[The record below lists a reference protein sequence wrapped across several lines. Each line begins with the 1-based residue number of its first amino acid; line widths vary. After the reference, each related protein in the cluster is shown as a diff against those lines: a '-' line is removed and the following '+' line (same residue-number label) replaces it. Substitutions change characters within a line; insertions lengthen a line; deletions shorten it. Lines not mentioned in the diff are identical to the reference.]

1 MPEKIN
7 KIFSS
12 SDVKH
17 GLSLFT
23 LKEMESVENM
33 IIEKDGNFYIRCQ
46 IKDKYK
52 VAKPE

>member
-12 SDVKH
+12 PDVKH

-23 LKEMESVENM
+23 PKEMEAVENM
-33 IIEKDGNFYIRCQ
+33 IIEKDGNFYIRSKTNTKSQ
-46 IKDKYK
+46 NLKKS
-52 VAKPE
+52 